1 MAFSTQITIPANT
14 TVDDPAMVELT
25 TANMRVIGLDID
37 FPTGCVGLVECWIEY
52 QGRQIFPY
60 NPEGTFVANGRSI
73 HTAPQ
78 FDLLGPP
85 FGIRIYGINADD
97 TFDHTLYIVVD
108 AIFLDKYGK
117 VDTNVVAALQEIFA
131 MPGR

>member
-1 MAFSTQITIPANT
+1 MAFSTKITIPA
-14 TVDDPAMVELT
+14 LT
-25 TANMRVIGLDID
+25 TADDPEIVVLTTTNMRIIGLDIT
-37 FPTGCVGLVECWIEY
+37 FPDGCVGLVECWIEY

-60 NPEGTFVANGRSI
+60 NPDGTFVGNGQTI

-85 FGIRIYGINADD
+85 FGLLIYGINSDD

-108 AIFLDKYGK
+108 AIFLDKYGNI
-117 VDTNVVAALQEIFA
+117 DTNVIDALRELFA
-131 MPGR
+131 LPGR